1 MSRQILIVS
10 VHPDDMEIGMGGTV
24 AKLVEERAEI
34 TSLVVTDGGRASNPF
49 GWTEQRMAEVRRA
62 EALRAAEVLGVKEVI
77 FCDQPDAADKVDV
90 EAVRRKLVEV
100 RTRLKPAEIYT
111 LHEEFDRHPGHRL
124 AGRLVR
130 QSVGESGLTPSGG
143 VWAYEVWGPFAR
155 WDRLDY
161 IDAYVEK
168 KRLAIAEYRS
178 QVATIPYGEGVLGL
192 NRWRAVFAD
201 PMEDAPANSYAEA
214 SCAWPSC
221 NRERGQSGRSLCSR
235 NARPQKGLVRRAHSK
250 INQAAS
256 SFEDRARPVRRPE

>member
-10 VHPDDMEIGMGGTV
+10 AHPDDMEIGMGGTV

-34 TSLVVTDGGRASNPF
+34 TSLIVTDGGRASNPF

-77 FCDQPDAADKVDV
+77 FCDQPDAADEADV

-100 RTRLKPAEIYT
+100 MTRLRPTEVYT
-111 LHEEFDRHPGHRL
+111 LHEELDRHPGHRQ

-130 QSVGESGLTPSGG
+130 ESIGESDLTPGGG

-155 WDRLDY
+155 WDRLEY

-168 KRLAIAEYRS
+168 KRLAIAEHRS
-178 QVATIPYGEGVLGL
+178 QVATIPYGDGMLGL
-192 NRWRAVFAD
+192 NRWRAVYAD
-201 PMEDAPANSYAEA
+201 PMEDAPTGTYAEA
-214 SCAWPSC
+214 FLRVAL
-221 NRERGQSGRSLCSR
+221 GQS
-235 NARPQKGLVRRAHSK
+235 
-250 INQAAS
+250 
-256 SFEDRARPVRRPE
+256 